1 MALFF
6 SLACCEFHILL
17 AACAFALCL
26 LFLQA
31 STQVKRQVLLIS
43 PFWGNKKGNAM
54 MHLSTYKQWFAK
66 SLLGAAAAAALGA
79 PALVQAATTSSQFN
93 VTIRIM
99 PVCMVSTG
107 SGGQSNWTSSTS
119 TDLKANGISG
129 EDAAKK
135 ATPTPAGADIDF
147 GKHLASHATNVDAES
162 AAGTADGIQ
171 VRCSKGTSY
180 TISLSPKTGND
191 NAGGGTM
198 QAVKIGGI
206 TNTDTIPYK
215 LYKDSGRLNAW
226 GDSGT
231 NILTGQIGAG
241 TAVSN
246 TQKYP
251 VYGRVLGTD
260 LNKTPDRY
268 ADTVTVTVTY

>member
-1 MALFF
+1 
-6 SLACCEFHILL
+6 
-17 AACAFALCL
+17 
-26 LFLQA
+26 
-31 STQVKRQVLLIS
+31 
-43 PFWGNKKGNAM
+43 M

-147 GKHLASHATNVDAES
+147 GEHLASHATNVDAES

-231 NILTGQIGAG
+231 NTLTGQIGAG

-246 TQKYP
+246 AQKYP